1 MALAAYITEPERVS
15 IAAGYASGMSASQLA
30 SKYGKSKST
39 IHRVIST
46 YKGTPAYDTVK
57 SLRADLEHRAVNTLR
72 TALAPTKD
80 VDQAIKASPVACTV
94 LKGIGVFASETQA
107 AVSITF
113 EPGSLD
119 WMQPKQ
125 VGASST
131 PAALQAGEHVADII
145 EADMPPA
152 TDK

>member
-1 MALAAYITEPERVS
+1 MGMARQVTEHERVQ
-15 IAAGYASGMSASQLA
+15 IAAGFASGMSPAELVR
-30 SKYGKSKST
+30 KYGRARNT
-39 IHRVIST
+39 IYRVIST
-46 YKGTPAYDTVK
+46 YKGTPAFDTVK
-57 SLRADLEHRAVNTLR
+57 SLRADLEHRSVNALK

-80 VDQAIKASPVACTV
+80 IDQAIKQAPVACQV

-119 WMQPKQ
+119 WMQAKQ

-131 PAALQAGEHVADII
+131 PAALQAECTVID
-145 EADMPPA
+145 PA
-152 TDK
+152 PVDVV